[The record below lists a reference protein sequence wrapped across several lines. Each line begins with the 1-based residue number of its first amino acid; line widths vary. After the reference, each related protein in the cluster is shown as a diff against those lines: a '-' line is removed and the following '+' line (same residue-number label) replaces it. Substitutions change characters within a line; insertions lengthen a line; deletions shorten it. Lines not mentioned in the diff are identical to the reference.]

1 MFGDITK
8 RHERMK
14 RLPPVTLKDY
24 AIPLVYAV
32 VTVPMLYVL
41 MFAYYVIV
49 NAVV

>member
-1 MFGDITK
+1 MFGDIQT
-8 RHERMK
+8 RADRMK

-24 AIPLVYAV
+24 AMPLVYAV
-32 VTVPMLYVL
+32 VTVLVVYVL